1 MKTPLKKLLKIL
13 TPLTAAVLLLFV
25 SSCNNWLFNEDNT
38 KATWGT
44 IITSFEFP
52 EATFPYY
59 IISDDSLL
67 LCPVNHASIADFN
80 PIDGQ
85 RVIVYYKPYGSDT
98 TETNEIQYRKD
109 ITVVQVNLVPTQ
121 DMVYSSQKDTL
132 GTDRVEPQFIWLG
145 GGGLG
150 SKRHLNIQYTI
161 YASNTDKHKFNL
173 VRDQNLESPMDSEG
187 YYVVEFCHDAK
198 EDPEYANYT
207 NVISFPLE
215 GECIEAGVKGLKI
228 KVKTITQGNKEYIL
242 NY

>member
-1 MKTPLKKLLKIL
+1 MKTPLKSPFKIL
-13 TPLTAAVLLLFV
+13 TSLTAAALLLFV

-38 KATWGT
+38 KVTWGT
-44 IITSFEFP
+44 ITRSYEFP
-52 EATFPYY
+52 EAAKSFPYY

-67 LCPVNHASIADFN
+67 LCPVNHASIAKFD

-85 RVIVYYKPYGSDT
+85 RVIVYYQTDT
-98 TETNEIQYRKD
+98 TQTNESQYWKD
-109 ITVVQVNLVPTQ
+109 VTIEQVNLVPTQ

-173 VRDQNLESPMDSEG
+173 VRDLQLESPIDSEG
-187 YYVVEFCHDAK
+187 YYVVEFCHNAK
-198 EDPEYANYT
+198 NDLEYANYT

-215 GECIEAGVKGLKI
+215 GECIGDGIKGLKI
-228 KVKTITQGNKEYIL
+228 KIKTITQGNKEYIL
-242 NY
+242 KY